1 MLMKFQVINEQEPT
15 IFNAL
20 IEGVRE
26 HIHEQIGN
34 EAAQPLMLTVRD
46 ESDQLIGGI
55 SGRTIY
61 RNFLIDVVWVAK
73 KHRGAGLGREL
84 MLMAEL
90 EAKNRGCLIAQLDTL
105 SIQAPIF
112 YQKIGFELA
121 GVIPEFSGSPARY
134 FLMKKF
140 NV

>member
-34 EAAQPLMLTVRD
+34 EAAQPLML
-46 ESDQLIGGI
+46 
-55 SGRTIY
+55 
-61 RNFLIDVVWVAK
+61 
-73 KHRGAGLGREL
+73 
-84 MLMAEL
+84 MAEL

-105 SIQAPIF
+105 
-112 YQKIGFELA
+112 
-121 GVIPEFSGSPARY
+121 
-134 FLMKKF
+134 
-140 NV
+140 

>member
-55 SGRTIY
+55 SGRAT
-61 RNFLIDVVWVAK
+61 A
-73 KHRGAGLGREL
+73 
-84 MLMAEL
+84 
-90 EAKNRGCLIAQLDTL
+90 
-105 SIQAPIF
+105 
-112 YQKIGFELA
+112 
-121 GVIPEFSGSPARY
+121 
-134 FLMKKF
+134 
-140 NV
+140 